1 MEERALKLSIVGAAG
16 MALLGILFAVL
27 SRSDAIMLD
36 GLFSLIGFAM
46 GFVTLKVARLVN
58 QPDDPQFQF
67 GYASFEPFVNLA
79 KGLIIVF
86 LAIFALYSA
95 VDALTHGG
103 RPIASGYALFYAVVG
118 AAGCF
123 IIASIQ
129 RRTAAKTGSPLVE
142 TDAKSW
148 LIDGLLTSGVCVAFL
163 IVMLIERT
171 KWALYTPY
179 ADPVIVIGLVAC
191 AAPLPFTIIRENL
204 RQLLLGA
211 PEPEFQSKVRA
222 KLEAATEGLPIRRT
236 VLRMVGVGR
245 SFYLLVHLVVAE
257 SEKTVGL
264 DDLDA
269 VRERIASEIAKAYP
283 ELAIDIVFTL
293 DEKWAGPHGKL
304 PG

>member
-1 MEERALKLSIVGAAG
+1 

-46 GFVTLKVARLVN
+46 GFVTLKVARLVH

-163 IVMLIERT
+163 IVMLIERS
-171 KWALYTPY
+171 KWAVYTPY
-179 ADPVIVIGLVAC
+179 ADPVIVIALVAC

-204 RQLLLGA
+204 SQLLLGA
-211 PEPEFQSKVRA
+211 PEPKFQIKVRA
-222 KLEAATEGLPIRRT
+222 RLEAATEGLPSPTDRAAHGSGGKILLPADSSRRRGIRENGWPR
-236 VLRMVGVGR
+236 RPRCR
-245 SFYLLVHLVVAE
+245 SRAHRQRDHQ
-257 SEKTVGL
+257 G
-264 DDLDA
+264 
-269 VRERIASEIAKAYP
+269 
-283 ELAIDIVFTL
+283 
-293 DEKWAGPHGKL
+293 L
-304 PG
+304 PGARHRHRLHT